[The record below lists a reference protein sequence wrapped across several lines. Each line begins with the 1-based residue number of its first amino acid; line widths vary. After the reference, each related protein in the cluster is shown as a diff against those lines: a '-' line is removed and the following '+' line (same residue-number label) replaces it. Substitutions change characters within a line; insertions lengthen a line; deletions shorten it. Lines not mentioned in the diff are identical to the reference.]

1 MNARNDPRHH
11 TFKADRLTCI
21 RGQRVVFS
29 DLSFVIPPGSA
40 TMLSGPNGSGK
51 SSLLRLVAGLLKP
64 VVGNMTWGDDPAR
77 PDPEFHRRQVG
88 FVGHQD
94 AIKPAFT
101 VAENLR
107 HWRAIL
113 GGAPGDA
120 VIGAAL
126 STHDLGHLADL
137 PARLLSAGQR
147 RRLNLARLSL
157 APRQLW
163 LLDEPTVSLDSE
175 SVARL
180 ETCLRQHLDNQGS
193 ALIATH
199 TPLNVGSSATIEL
212 APATWDTADE

>member
-1 MNARNDPRHH
+1 MNAPIDPRHE
-11 TFKADRLTCI
+11 TFKADGLTCI

-29 DLSFVIPPGSA
+29 DLSFAIPPGTA
-40 TMLSGPNGSGK
+40 TVLRGPNGSGK

-64 VVGNMTWGDDPAR
+64 ATGTMRWGDDAAR

-101 VAENLR
+101 VGENLL

-113 GGAPGDA
+113 GGRGDETGIA
-120 VIGAAL
+120 TALAA
-126 STHDLGHLADL
+126 HDLSHLADL

-147 RRLNLARLSL
+147 RRLNLARLNL
-157 APRQLW
+157 VPRQLW
-163 LLDEPTVSLDSE
+163 LLDEPTVSLDDD

-180 ETCLRQHLDNQGS
+180 ETCLRRHLDNQGS

-199 TPLNVGSSATIEL
+199 APLNIGPSAAIDL
-212 APATWDTADE
+212 APATMGALDG

>member
-1 MNARNDPRHH
+1 MKTHNEPRHC
-11 TFKADRLTCI
+11 TFTADQLTCI

-29 DLSFVIPPGSA
+29 DLSFVIPPG
-40 TMLSGPNGSGK
+40 TTTVLSGPNGSGK

-64 VVGNMTWGDDPAR
+64 AVGTMTWGDERKR
-77 PDPEFHRRQVG
+77 PDPEFHRRQVS

-107 HWRAIL
+107 YWRAIL
-113 GGAPGDA
+113 GGAPGENF
-120 VIGAAL
+120 IGAAL
-126 STHDLGHLADL
+126 SAHDLRHLADL

-147 RRLNLARLSL
+147 RRLNLARLNL
-157 APRQLW
+157 APRHLW

-180 ETCLRQHLDNQGS
+180 ETCLRHHLCNQGS

-212 APATWDTADE
+212 APATWDALDE

>member
-1 MNARNDPRHH
+1 
-11 TFKADRLTCI
+11 
-21 RGQRVVFS
+21 
-29 DLSFVIPPGSA
+29 
-40 TMLSGPNGSGK
+40 
-51 SSLLRLVAGLLKP
+51 
-64 VVGNMTWGDDPAR
+64 MTWGDER
-77 PDPEFHRRQVG
+77 TRLDPEFHRRQVG

-94 AIKPAFT
+94 AVKPAFT

-107 HWRAIL
+107 YWRAIL
-113 GGAPGDA
+113 GGASGEN

-126 STHDLGHLADL
+126 SAYDLRHLADL

-147 RRLNLARLSL
+147 RRLNLARLNL

-212 APATWDTADE
+212 APATWDTLDE

>member
-1 MNARNDPRHH
+1 MNAPIDPRHE
-11 TFKADRLTCI
+11 TFNADGLTCI
-21 RGQRVVFS
+21 RGQREVFS
-29 DLSFVIPPGSA
+29 DLSFAIPPGTA
-40 TMLSGPNGSGK
+40 TVLRGPNGSGK

-64 VVGNMTWGDDPAR
+64 ATGTMRWGDDAAR

-101 VAENLR
+101 VGENLL

-113 GGAPGDA
+113 GGRGDETGIA
-120 VIGAAL
+120 TALAA
-126 STHDLGHLADL
+126 HDLSHLADL

-147 RRLNLARLSL
+147 RRLNLARLNL
-157 APRQLW
+157 VPRQLW
-163 LLDEPTVSLDSE
+163 LLDEPTVSLDDD

-180 ETCLRQHLDNQGS
+180 ETCLRRHLDNQGS

-199 TPLNVGSSATIEL
+199 APLNIGPSAAIDL
-212 APATWDTADE
+212 APATMGALDG

>member
-1 MNARNDPRHH
+1 MNAPTDPRHE
-11 TFKADRLTCI
+11 TFKADGLTCI

-29 DLSFVIPPGSA
+29 DLSFAIPPGTA
-40 TMLSGPNGSGK
+40 TVLRGPNGSGK

-64 VVGNMTWGDDPAR
+64 ATGTMRWGDEAAR

-101 VAENLR
+101 VGENLR
-107 HWRAIL
+107 HWHAIL
-113 GGAPGDA
+113 GGTPGEAGITDA
-120 VIGAAL
+120 LAA
-126 STHDLGHLADL
+126 HDLSHLADL

-147 RRLNLARLSL
+147 RRLNIARLSIV
-157 APRQLW
+157 PRQLW
-163 LLDEPTVSLDSE
+163 LLDEPTVSLDQD

-180 ETCLRQHLDNQGS
+180 EVCLRRHLETQGS

-199 TPLNVGSSATIEL
+199 APLDIGPNDAIDLE
-212 APATWDTADE
+212 PAQWGPLDA

>member
-1 MNARNDPRHH
+1 MNTPTDLRHE
-11 TFKADRLTCI
+11 TFKAERLTCI

-29 DLSFVIPPGSA
+29 DLSFAIPPGTA
-40 TMLSGPNGSGK
+40 TVLRGPNGSGK
-51 SSLLRLVAGLLKP
+51 SSLLRMVAGLLKP
-64 VVGNMTWGDDPAR
+64 ATGAMRWGDDTTR

-101 VAENLR
+101 VGENLR

-113 GGAPGDA
+113 GGAADDNGVA
-120 VIGAAL
+120 TALAA
-126 STHDLGHLADL
+126 HDLGHLEDL

-147 RRLNLARLSL
+147 RRLNLARLGL
-157 APRQLW
+157 VPRQLW
-163 LLDEPTVSLDSE
+163 LLDEPTVSLDDD

-180 ETCLRQHLDNQGS
+180 ETCLRRHLDNQGS

-199 TPLNVGSSATIEL
+199 APLNIGPTAAIDL
-212 APATWDTADE
+212 APATMGALDG

>member
-1 MNARNDPRHH
+1 MNAPIDPRHE
-11 TFKADRLTCI
+11 TFKADGLTCI

-29 DLSFVIPPGSA
+29 DLSFAIPPGTA
-40 TMLSGPNGSGK
+40 TVLRGPNGSGT

-64 VVGNMTWGDDPAR
+64 ATGTMRWGDDAAR

-101 VAENLR
+101 VGENLL

-113 GGAPGDA
+113 GGRGDETGIA
-120 VIGAAL
+120 TALAA
-126 STHDLGHLADL
+126 HDLSHLADL

-147 RRLNLARLSL
+147 RRLNLARLNL
-157 APRQLW
+157 VPRQLW
-163 LLDEPTVSLDSE
+163 LLDEPTVSLDDD

-180 ETCLRQHLDNQGS
+180 ETCLRRHLDNQGS
-193 ALIATH
+193 ALISTH
-199 TPLNVGSSATIEL
+199 APLNIGPSAAIDL
-212 APATWDTADE
+212 APATMGALDG

>member
-1 MNARNDPRHH
+1 MDTYDDPQHH
-11 TFKADRLTCI
+11 TFTADRLTCI

-29 DLSFVIPPGSA
+29 DLSFVIPPGTS
-40 TMLSGPNGSGK
+40 TVLSGPNGSGK

-64 VVGNMTWGDDPAR
+64 AVGTMTWGNERTRA
-77 PDPEFHRRQVG
+77 DPEFHRRQIG

-94 AIKPAFT
+94 AVKPAFT

-107 HWRAIL
+107 FWRAIL
-113 GGAPGDA
+113 GGASGENIIA
-120 VIGAAL
+120 AAL
-126 STHDLGHLADL
+126 SAHDLRHLADL

-147 RRLNLARLSL
+147 RRLNLARLNL

-163 LLDEPTVSLDSE
+163 LLDEPTVSLDRE

-180 ETCLRQHLDNQGS
+180 ETCLQQHLCNQGS

-199 TPLNVGSSATIEL
+199 SSLNIGSSAKIEL
-212 APATWDTADE
+212 APATRDTLDE

>member
-1 MNARNDPRHH
+1 MNTRNDPRHH

-40 TMLSGPNGSGK
+40 TVLSGPNGSGK

-64 VVGNMTWGDDPAR
+64 VVGTMTWGDEPGR

-126 STHDLGHLADL
+126 SAHDLGHLADL

-147 RRLNLARLSL
+147 RRLNLARLNL

-163 LLDEPTVSLDSE
+163 LMDEPTVSLDSE
-175 SVARL
+175 SVTRL

-199 TPLNVGSSATIEL
+199 APLNIGSSATIKL
-212 APATWDTADE
+212 APETWDTFDE

>member
-1 MNARNDPRHH
+1 MNTYDDPRHH
-11 TFKADRLTCI
+11 TFTADRLTCI
-21 RGQRVVFS
+21 RGQRLVFS
-29 DLSFVIPPGSA
+29 DLSFVIRPGTA
-40 TMLSGPNGSGK
+40 TVLSGPNGSGK

-64 VVGNMTWGDDPAR
+64 AVGTMTWGDELTR

-94 AIKPAFT
+94 AVKPAFT

-107 HWRAIL
+107 YWRAIL
-113 GGAPGDA
+113 GGASGEN

-126 STHDLGHLADL
+126 SAHDLGHLADL

-147 RRLNLARLSL
+147 RRLNLARLNL

-199 TPLNVGSSATIEL
+199 TPLNVESSATIEL
-212 APATWDTADE
+212 APATWGAIDE

>member
-1 MNARNDPRHH
+1 MKTHDDPRHC
-11 TFKADRLTCI
+11 TFTADQLTCI

-29 DLSFVIPPGSA
+29 DLSFVIPPG
-40 TMLSGPNGSGK
+40 TTTVLSGPNGSGK

-64 VVGNMTWGDDPAR
+64 AVGTMTWGDERKR
-77 PDPEFHRRQVG
+77 PDPEFHRRQVS

-94 AIKPAFT
+94 AVKPAFT

-107 HWRAIL
+107 YWRAIL
-113 GGAPGDA
+113 RGASGEN

-126 STHDLGHLADL
+126 SAHDLRHLADL

-147 RRLNLARLSL
+147 RRLNLARLNL
-157 APRQLW
+157 APRHLW

-180 ETCLRQHLDNQGS
+180 ENCLRHHLCNQGS

-212 APATWDTADE
+212 APATWDALDE